1 MAPLLSLA
9 IMSAPAFLRVAP
21 LNHFLEDTD
30 MDKEHDNCIVPKRLW
45 KTWVD
50 QQTAEVLL
58 VEVRQ
63 GDTRCVLCVE
73 APQDVSSEHI
83 YIPQRYFPEFEEHAI
98 SLVTVVKTMPPLATK
113 IELQL
118 VDSELY
124 HNDIAGAASKVL
136 SNWNILK
143 VGTVLMV
150 PCEEMG
156 GYYIQVIVK
165 SCEPA
170 DIVLLRGE
178 VPLEIAEPLI
188 KGPSWFSAQRPP
200 TPIPEEPV
208 KFSDEDFAQLVP
220 TTVSQ
225 LNPTRFT
232 PFSGKG
238 ASLRK

>member
-1 MAPLLSLA
+1 
-9 IMSAPAFLRVAP
+9 MSAPAFLRVAP
-21 LNHFLEDTD
+21 LNHYLEDMD
-30 MDKEHDNCIVPKRLW
+30 MDKEHDNCIVPKRFW

-63 GDTRCVLCVE
+63 GDTRVIVCVE

-83 YIPQRYFPEFEEHAI
+83 YIPQRYFPEFEENAV

-143 VGTVLMV
+143 VGTVLTV

-156 GYYIQVIVK
+156 GYYVEVIVK

-178 VPLEIAEPLI
+178 VPLDIAEPLI
-188 KGPSWFSAQRPP
+188 KGPSWFEHTNHTVHYHPRPP
-200 TPIPEEPV
+200 TPIPEEPIQ
-208 KFSDEDFAQLVP
+208 FSDEDFAQLVP
-220 TTVSQ
+220 TSVSQ
-225 LNPTRFT
+225 LAPVRFT

-238 ASLRK
+238 SSLRK

>member
-1 MAPLLSLA
+1 
-9 IMSAPAFLRVAP
+9 MSAPAFLRVAP
-21 LNHFLEDTD
+21 LNHYLEDMD
-30 MDKEHDNCIVPKRLW
+30 IDKEHDNCIVPKRLW

-63 GDTRCVLCVE
+63 GDTRVILCVE

-83 YIPQRYFPEFEEHAI
+83 YIPQRYFPEFEENAI
-98 SLVTVVKTMPPLATK
+98 SLVTVVTTMPPLATK
-113 IELQL
+113 IELQR

-150 PCEEMG
+150 PCEELG
-156 GYYIQVIVK
+156 GYYVEVIVK

-178 VPLEIAEPLI
+178 VPLDIAEPLI
-188 KGPSWFSAQRPP
+188 KGPSWFVNTNQTLPYQPRPP
-200 TPIPEEPV
+200 TPIPEEPMQ
-208 KFSDEDFAQLVP
+208 FSDEDFAQLVP

-225 LNPTRFT
+225 LGPARFT

-238 ASLRK
+238 SSLRK

>member
-1 MAPLLSLA
+1 
-9 IMSAPAFLRVAP
+9 MSGPAFLRVVP

-30 MDKEHDNCIVPKRLW
+30 MNMEHDNCIVPKRLW
-45 KTWVD
+45 KKWVD

-63 GDTRCVLCVE
+63 GDTRVILCVE

-83 YIPQRYFPEFEEHAI
+83 YIPQRYFPEFEENAI
-98 SLVTVVKTMPPLATK
+98 SLVTVVTSMPPLATK

-143 VGTVLMV
+143 VGTLLSV

-156 GYYIQVIVK
+156 GYYVEVIVK

-188 KGPSWFSAQRPP
+188 KGPSWYSPLPQRPP
-200 TPIPEEPV
+200 TPIPEEPMQ
-208 KFSDEDFAQLVP
+208 FSDEDFAQLVP
-220 TTVSQ
+220 TSVSQ
-225 LNPTRFT
+225 LRQPQFT

-238 ASLRK
+238 SVLRK